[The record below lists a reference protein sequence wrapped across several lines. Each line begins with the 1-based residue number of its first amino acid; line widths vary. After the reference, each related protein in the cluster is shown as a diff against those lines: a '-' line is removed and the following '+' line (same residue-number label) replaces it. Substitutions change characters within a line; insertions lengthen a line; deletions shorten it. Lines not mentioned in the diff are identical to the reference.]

1 MKKTLVIFTAL
12 LGFST
17 TFSSYS
23 EELKANPKLTDQ
35 QRMNMAQNFAN
46 KQDWK
51 SVFEIMQPLALEGN
65 VQAQGNLGML
75 YNLGRGVEKNKEKA
89 YWWFSEA
96 AEMGSIRAIN
106 NLAMMYYSGDYVKKD
121 IPQAI
126 KLFETT
132 AKAKD
137 LGAMMMLAEIYLK
150 QKDETKSFEWV
161 KKAADLDNPDAKLR
175 LGIYY
180 EKGIG
185 TSMNKHLAA
194 LIYREILI
202 SNNIPDEIKQAAEQ
216 RLKNLSEHN
225 IPY

>member
-1 MKKTLVIFTAL
+1 MKKTPLILTAL
-12 LGFST
+12 LGLIT
-17 TFSSYS
+17 ISSFA
-23 EELKANPKLTDQ
+23 EETAAQPKLTDQ
-35 QRMNMAQNFAN
+35 QRMNMAQDFAN

-51 SVFEIMQPLALEGN
+51 AVFDIMQPLALEGN

-75 YNLGRGVEKNKEKA
+75 YNLGRGVPKDQEKA

-96 AEMGSIRAIN
+96 AERGSVRAIN
-106 NLAMMYYSGDYVKKD
+106 NLAMMYYQGGYVKKD

-137 LGAMMMLAEIYLK
+137 LDAMMMLSEIYLK
-150 QKDETKSFEWV
+150 QKQEAKSFEWL
-161 KKAADLDNPDAKLR
+161 KKVADLDNPDAKLR

-180 EKGIG
+180 EEGIG
-185 TSMNKHLAA
+185 VTANKRLAS

-202 SNNIPDEIKQAAEQ
+202 SDKTPNDIKKAAEQ
-216 RLKNLSEHN
+216 RLFRLH
-225 IPY
+225 